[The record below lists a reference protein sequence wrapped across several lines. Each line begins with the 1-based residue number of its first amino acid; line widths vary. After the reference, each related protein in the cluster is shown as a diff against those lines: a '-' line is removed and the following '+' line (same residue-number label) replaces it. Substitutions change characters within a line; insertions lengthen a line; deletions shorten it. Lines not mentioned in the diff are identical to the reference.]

1 MREHNTDMKTNKE
14 LYTNA
19 SVIIG
24 GAVCAVLMAN
34 NIMGRMSDWN
44 EPSLFPG
51 FRIMCGLCFPILY
64 FWVGTL
70 LRTWIK
76 EPKWWFQ
83 ILIAGATIYGMYF
96 YRHYAENWGYADALF
111 LSMAGIG
118 FLIPPKILL
127 SSSQNRG
134 WLSLLMILLSA
145 FCYTALTTVKDRL
158 LWGPI
163 IPEHPDMELMMETI
177 LVNAEPLMVI
187 IATYF
192 VAQFAFS
199 EVGQKLGS
207 QVWFRGIVAVP
218 CIYVFLGYLS
228 RLLTTRMFFYAISYV
243 YYSPFMWFIVQ
254 PITIYLVVLLYRM
267 IREWRKKKE
276 DRVSWKELAR
286 L

>member
-34 NIMGRMSDWN
+34 NIMGRISDWN

-127 SSSQNRG
+127 TK
-134 WLSLLMILLSA
+134 SLERIKS
-145 FCYTALTTVKDRL
+145 FLTT
-158 LWGPI
+158 
-163 IPEHPDMELMMETI
+163 
-177 LVNAEPLMVI
+177 
-187 IATYF
+187 
-192 VAQFAFS
+192 
-199 EVGQKLGS
+199 
-207 QVWFRGIVAVP
+207 
-218 CIYVFLGYLS
+218 
-228 RLLTTRMFFYAISYV
+228 
-243 YYSPFMWFIVQ
+243 
-254 PITIYLVVLLYRM
+254 
-267 IREWRKKKE
+267 
-276 DRVSWKELAR
+276 
-286 L
+286 

>member
-1 MREHNTDMKTNKE
+1 MRTNKE
-14 LYTNA
+14 IYTNA

-24 GAVCAVLMAN
+24 GAICTVLMAN
-34 NIMGRMSDWN
+34 NIIGRLSDWDD
-44 EPSLFPG
+44 PSVFPG
-51 FRIMCGLCFPILY
+51 FGIMCGVCFPILY

-70 LRTWIK
+70 FRTWIK
-76 EPKWWFQ
+76 DPKWWLQ
-83 ILIAGATIYGMYF
+83 VIVAGLTIYGLYF
-96 YRHYAENWGYADALF
+96 YRHYAENWGYADALY

-127 SSSQNRG
+127 SSTQNRG
-134 WLSLLMILLSA
+134 WISLGMILLSV

-187 IATYF
+187 IVTYF

-199 EVGQKLGS
+199 SIAQNLGS
-207 QVWFRGIVAVP
+207 QVWLRWIVAVP
-218 CIYVFLGYLS
+218 CLYTFIGYLS
-228 RLLTTRMFFYAISYV
+228 RLLPRPFYFAINYV
-243 YYSPFMWFIVQ
+243 YYSPLMWFIVQ
-254 PITIYLVVLLYRM
+254 PITIYLVVFFIRM
-267 IREWRKKKE
+267 IRERRKKKE
-276 DRVSWKELAR
+276 DRISWKELVK

>member
-1 MREHNTDMKTNKE
+1 MKTNKE
-14 LYTNA
+14 IYTNA

-24 GAVCAVLMAN
+24 GAICSVQMAN
-34 NIMGRMSDWN
+34 SIIARLSDWD
-44 EPSLFPG
+44 EPSVFPG
-51 FRIMCGLCFPILY
+51 FGIMCGVCFPILY

-70 LRTWIK
+70 LRAWIK
-76 EPKWWFQ
+76 DPKWWLQ
-83 ILIAGATIYGMYF
+83 VIVAGLTIYGLYF
-96 YRHYAENWGYADALF
+96 YRHYAENWGYADALY

-127 SSSQNRG
+127 SSTQNRG
-134 WLSLLMILLSA
+134 WISLGMILLSV

-187 IATYF
+187 IVTYF

-199 EVGQKLGS
+199 SIAQNLGS
-207 QVWFRGIVAVP
+207 QVWLRWIVAVP
-218 CIYVFLGYLS
+218 CLYTFIGYLS
-228 RLLTTRMFFYAISYV
+228 RLLPRPFYFAINYV
-243 YYSPFMWFIVQ
+243 YYSPLMWFIVQ
-254 PITIYLVVLLYRM
+254 PITIYLVVFFIRL
-267 IREWRKKKE
+267 IRERRKKKE
-276 DRVSWKELAR
+276 DRISWKELAK

>member
-1 MREHNTDMKTNKE
+1 MRTNKE
-14 LYTNA
+14 IYTNA

-24 GAVCAVLMAN
+24 GAICTVLMAN
-34 NIMGRMSDWN
+34 NIIGRLSDWD
-44 EPSLFPG
+44 EPSVFPG
-51 FRIMCGLCFPILY
+51 FGIMCGVCFPILY

-70 LRTWIK
+70 LRTWK
-76 EPKWWFQ
+76 KDPKWWLQVFV
-83 ILIAGATIYGMYF
+83 AGLTIYGLYF
-96 YRHYAENWGYADALF
+96 YRHYAENWGYADALY

-127 SSSQNRG
+127 SSTQNRG
-134 WLSLLMILLSA
+134 WISLGMILLSV

-187 IATYF
+187 IVTYF

-199 EVGQKLGS
+199 SIAQNLGS
-207 QVWFRGIVAVP
+207 QVWLRWIVAVP
-218 CIYVFLGYLS
+218 CLYTFIGYLS
-228 RLLTTRMFFYAISYV
+228 RLLPRPFYFAINYV
-243 YYSPFMWFIVQ
+243 YYSPLMWFIVQ
-254 PITIYLVVLLYRM
+254 PITIYLVVFFIRL
-267 IREWRKKKE
+267 IRERRKKKE
-276 DRVSWKELAR
+276 DRISWKELAK

>member
-1 MREHNTDMKTNKE
+1 MRTNKE
-14 LYTNA
+14 IYTNA

-24 GAVCAVLMAN
+24 GAICTVLMAN
-34 NIMGRMSDWN
+34 NIIGRLSDWDK
-44 EPSLFPG
+44 PSVFPG
-51 FRIMCGLCFPILY
+51 FGIMCGVCFPILY

-70 LRTWIK
+70 LRTWK
-76 EPKWWFQ
+76 KDPQWWLQ
-83 ILIAGATIYGMYF
+83 VIVAGLTIYGLYF
-96 YRHYAENWGYADALF
+96 YRHYAENWGYADAIY

-127 SSSQNRG
+127 SSTQNRG
-134 WLSLLMILLSA
+134 WISLGMILLSV

-187 IATYF
+187 ITIYF

-199 EVGQKLGS
+199 EVAQKLGS
-207 QVWFRGIVAVP
+207 QTWFRGIVAVP
-218 CIYVFLGYLS
+218 CIYCFLGYFS
-228 RLLTTRMFFYAISYV
+228 RLFTMRMFGLAINYV
-243 YYSPFMWFIVQ
+243 FYSPLMWFIVQ
-254 PITIYLVVLLYRM
+254 PITIYLIVICSRLLN
-267 IREWRKKKE
+267 EHRKKKSE
-276 DRVSWKELAR
+276 RRNWKELVK